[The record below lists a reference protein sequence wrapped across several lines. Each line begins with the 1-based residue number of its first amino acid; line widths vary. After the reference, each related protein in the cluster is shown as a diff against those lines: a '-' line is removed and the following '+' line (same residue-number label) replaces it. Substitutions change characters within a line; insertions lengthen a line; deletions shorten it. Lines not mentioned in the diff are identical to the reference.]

1 MSTQTA
7 EVLVRSEEPRAAG
20 GTLGDRL
27 LHDPS
32 ALVGGAIVLAIGL
45 LALVAVVW
53 TPYHA
58 LAPSGDTLAPASW
71 HHPFGTDEYGRDV
84 LSRLMAGAK
93 LVLFDGAVAVA
104 IAAVAGVPLGLA
116 AAARRGRIV
125 DELLMRI
132 VDLVYTFPALLA
144 AVVLAA
150 ALGASSTTAM
160 VAIGIASIPVFARVT
175 RAGALGVLESEYV
188 LAARA
193 YRRSTVAILWRHVL
207 PNIRALLIVQ
217 MSLIFSIAILAEA
230 GLSYL
235 GLGASAPTPSWG
247 LMVQD
252 AQQYL
257 NRDPLLVFW
266 PGIFIALAV
275 LGFNLL
281 GDGLRDVLDPRLRS
295 SR

>member
-1 MSTQTA
+1 MSVQAA
-7 EVLVRSEEPRAAG
+7 EVLARSEEPTRRAG
-20 GTLGDRL
+20 RL
-27 LHDPS
+27 WQRVLHDPS
-32 ALVGGAIVLAIGL
+32 AVVGGTIVLAICL
-45 LALVAVVW
+45 LALVAIVW

-58 LAPSGDTLAPASW
+58 LAPGTDTLAPMSW

-93 LVLFDGAVAVA
+93 LVLFAGAVAVA
-104 IAAVAGVPLGLA
+104 IALVAGVPIGLA
-116 AAARRGRIV
+116 AAARGGIV
-125 DELLMRI
+125 DDLLMRV

-150 ALGASSTTAM
+150 ALGASETTAM
-160 VAIGIASIPVFARVT
+160 AAIGIASIPVFARVT
-175 RAGALGVLESEYV
+175 RAGAMGVMESEFV

-193 YRRSTVAILWRHVL
+193 YRRSTIAILWRHVL

-217 MSLIFSIAILAEA
+217 ASLLFSIAILAEA

-257 NRDPLLVFW
+257 NGDPLLVFW

>member
-1 MSTQTA
+1 MSAHAA
-7 EVLVRSEEPRAAG
+7 EVLVRSEERPAGG
-20 GTLGDRL
+20 GTLGQRL

-58 LAPSGDTLAPASW
+58 LAPSADTLAPASW
-71 HHPFGTDEYGRDV
+71 HHPLGTDEYGRDV

-93 LVLFDGAVAVA
+93 LVLLDGAVAVA
-104 IAAVAGVPLGLA
+104 IAAAAGVPLGLGA
-116 AAARRGRIV
+116 AASRGRIV
-125 DELLMRI
+125 DELLMRL

-175 RAGALGVLESEYV
+175 RAGALGVMESEYV

-235 GLGASAPTPSWG
+235 GLGAAAPTPSWG

>member
-1 MSTQTA
+1 MSAQAA
-7 EVLVRSEEPRAAG
+7 EVLVRSEERPASG
-20 GTLGDRL
+20 GTLAQRL

-45 LALVAVVW
+45 LALVAVFW

-58 LAPSGDTLAPASW
+58 LAPSADTLAPASW

-104 IAAVAGVPLGLA
+104 IAAVAGVPLGLGA
-116 AAARRGRIV
+116 AASRGRVV
-125 DELLMRI
+125 DELLMRV

-175 RAGALGVLESEYV
+175 RAGALGVMESEYV

-193 YRRSTVAILWRHVL
+193 YRRSTIAILWRHVL

-235 GLGASAPTPSWG
+235 GLGAAAPTPSWG

>member
-1 MSTQTA
+1 MSVQAA
-7 EVLVRSEEPRAAG
+7 EVLVRSEEPTRRAG
-20 GTLGDRL
+20 RL
-27 LHDPS
+27 WQRFLHDPS
-32 ALVGGAIVLAIGL
+32 AVIGGTIVLAICL

-58 LAPSGDTLAPASW
+58 LAPGTDTLGPMSW

-93 LVLFDGAVAVA
+93 LVLLAGAVAVA
-104 IAAVAGVPLGLA
+104 IALAAGVPIGLA
-116 AAARRGRIV
+116 AAARGGIV
-125 DELLMRI
+125 DDLLMRV

-150 ALGASSTTAM
+150 ALGASETTAM
-160 VAIGIASIPVFARVT
+160 AAIGIASIPVFARVT
-175 RAGALGVLESEYV
+175 RAGAMGVMESEFV

-193 YRRSTVAILWRHVL
+193 YRRSTIAILWRHVL
-207 PNIRALLIVQ
+207 PNIRSLLIVQ
-217 MSLIFSIAILAEA
+217 ASLLFSIAILAEA

-257 NRDPLLVFW
+257 NGNPLLVIW

-281 GDGLRDVLDPRLRS
+281 GDGLRDILDPRLRS

>member
-1 MSTQTA
+1 MSVQAA
-7 EVLVRSEEPRAAG
+7 EVLVRSEEPTRHAG
-20 GTLGDRL
+20 RFWQRF

-32 ALVGGAIVLAIGL
+32 AVVGGAIVLAVCL

-58 LAPSGDTLAPASW
+58 LAPGSETLAPMSW

-93 LVLFDGAVAVA
+93 LVLFSGAVAVA
-104 IAAVAGVPLGLA
+104 IALVAGVPIGLA
-116 AAARRGRIV
+116 AAARGGIV
-125 DELLMRI
+125 DDLLMRV

-150 ALGASSTTAM
+150 ALGASETTAM
-160 VAIGIASIPVFARVT
+160 AAIGIASIPVFARVT
-175 RAGALGVLESEYV
+175 RAGAMGVMESEFV

-217 MSLIFSIAILAEA
+217 ASLLFSIAILAEA

-257 NRDPLLVFW
+257 NGDPLLVFW

-281 GDGLRDVLDPRLRS
+281 GDGLRDILDPRLRS

>member
-1 MSTQTA
+1 MSVQAA
-7 EVLVRSEEPRAAG
+7 EVLVRSEEPTRQAG
-20 GTLGDRL
+20 RL
-27 LHDPS
+27 WQRFLHDPS
-32 ALVGGAIVLAIGL
+32 AVVGGAIVLAICL

-58 LAPSGDTLAPASW
+58 LAPGSETLAPMSW
-71 HHPFGTDEYGRDV
+71 HHPLGTDEYGRDV

-93 LVLFDGAVAVA
+93 LVLFSGAVAVA
-104 IAAVAGVPLGLA
+104 IALVAGVPVGLA
-116 AAARRGRIV
+116 AAARGGLV
-125 DELLMRI
+125 DDLLMRV

-150 ALGASSTTAM
+150 ALGASETTAM
-160 VAIGIASIPVFARVT
+160 AAIGIASIPVFARVT
-175 RAGALGVLESEYV
+175 RAGAMGVMESEFV

-217 MSLIFSIAILAEA
+217 ASLLFSIAILAEA

-257 NRDPLLVFW
+257 NGDPLLVFW

-281 GDGLRDVLDPRLRS
+281 GDGLRDILDPRLRS

>member
-1 MSTQTA
+1 MSVQAA
-7 EVLVRSEEPRAAG
+7 EVLVRSEEPTRQTG
-20 GTLGDRL
+20 RL
-27 LHDPS
+27 WQRFLHDPS
-32 ALVGGAIVLAIGL
+32 AVVGGALVLAICL
-45 LALVAVVW
+45 LALVAVFW

-58 LAPSGDTLAPASW
+58 LAPGTDTLGPMSW
-71 HHPFGTDEYGRDV
+71 HHPLGTDEYGRDV

-93 LVLFDGAVAVA
+93 LVLFAGAVAVA
-104 IAAVAGVPLGLA
+104 IALAAGVPIGLA
-116 AAARRGRIV
+116 AAAHGGIV
-125 DELLMRI
+125 DDLLMRV

-150 ALGASSTTAM
+150 ALGASETTAM
-160 VAIGIASIPVFARVT
+160 AAIGIASIPVFARVT
-175 RAGALGVLESEYV
+175 RAGAMGVMESEFV

-193 YRRSTVAILWRHVL
+193 YRRSTIAILWRHVL

-217 MSLIFSIAILAEA
+217 ASLLFSIAILAEA

-247 LMVQD
+247 LMVQA

-257 NRDPLLVFW
+257 NGDPLLVFW

-281 GDGLRDVLDPRLRS
+281 GDGLRDILDPRLRS

>member
-1 MSTQTA
+1 MSVQAA
-7 EVLVRSEEPRAAG
+7 EVLVRSEEPTRHAG
-20 GTLGDRL
+20 RFWQRF

-32 ALVGGAIVLAIGL
+32 AVVGGAIVLAVCL
-45 LALVAVVW
+45 LALVAVAW

-58 LAPSGDTLAPASW
+58 LAPGSETLAPMSW

-93 LVLFDGAVAVA
+93 LVLFSGAVAVA
-104 IAAVAGVPLGLA
+104 IALVAGVPIGLA
-116 AAARRGRIV
+116 AAARGGIV
-125 DELLMRI
+125 DDLLMRV

-150 ALGASSTTAM
+150 ALGASETTAM
-160 VAIGIASIPVFARVT
+160 AAIGIASIPVFARVT
-175 RAGALGVLESEYV
+175 RAGAMGVMESEFV

-217 MSLIFSIAILAEA
+217 ASLLFSIAILAEA

-257 NRDPLLVFW
+257 NGDPLLVFW

-281 GDGLRDVLDPRLRS
+281 GDGLRDILDPRLRS

>member
-1 MSTQTA
+1 MSAQAA
-7 EVLVRSEEPRAAG
+7 EVLVRSEERPVGG
-20 GTLGDRL
+20 GTIGERL

-58 LAPSGDTLAPASW
+58 LAPGPDTLAPASW

-104 IAAVAGVPLGLA
+104 IAAVAGVPLGLGA
-116 AAARRGRIV
+116 AASHGRIL

-175 RAGALGVLESEYV
+175 RAGALGVMESEYV

-235 GLGASAPTPSWG
+235 GLGAAAPTPSWG

>member
-1 MSTQTA
+1 MSVQAA
-7 EVLVRSEEPRAAG
+7 EVLVRSEEPTRQAG
-20 GTLGDRL
+20 RL
-27 LHDPS
+27 WRRFLHDPS
-32 ALVGGAIVLAIGL
+32 AVVGGAIVLAICL

-58 LAPSGDTLAPASW
+58 LAPGTDTLAPMSW

-93 LVLFDGAVAVA
+93 LVLFSGAVAVA
-104 IAAVAGVPLGLA
+104 IALAAGVPVGLA
-116 AAARRGRIV
+116 AAARGGFL
-125 DELLMRI
+125 DDLLMRV

-150 ALGASSTTAM
+150 ALGASETTAM
-160 VAIGIASIPVFARVT
+160 AAIGIASIPVFARVT
-175 RAGALGVLESEYV
+175 RAGAMGVMESEFV

-193 YRRSTVAILWRHVL
+193 YRRSTLAIVWRHVL
-207 PNIRALLIVQ
+207 PNIRSLLIVQ
-217 MSLIFSIAILAEA
+217 ASLLFSIAILAEA

-257 NRDPLLVFW
+257 NGDPLLVFW
-266 PGIFIALAV
+266 PGIFIAVAV

>member
-1 MSTQTA
+1 MSVQAA
-7 EVLVRSEEPRAAG
+7 EVLVRSEEPTRQAG
-20 GTLGDRL
+20 RL
-27 LHDPS
+27 WQRFLHDPS
-32 ALVGGAIVLAIGL
+32 AVVGGAIVLAICL

-58 LAPSGDTLAPASW
+58 LAPGSETLAPMSW
-71 HHPFGTDEYGRDV
+71 HHPLGTDEYGRDV

-93 LVLFDGAVAVA
+93 LVLFSGAVAVA
-104 IAAVAGVPLGLA
+104 IALVAGVPVGLA
-116 AAARRGRIV
+116 AAARGGLV
-125 DELLMRI
+125 DDLLMRV

-150 ALGASSTTAM
+150 ALGASETTAM
-160 VAIGIASIPVFARVT
+160 AAIGIASIPVFARVT
-175 RAGALGVLESEYV
+175 RAGAMGVMESEFV

-217 MSLIFSIAILAEA
+217 ASLLFSIAILAEA

-257 NRDPLLVFW
+257 NGDPLLVLW

-281 GDGLRDVLDPRLRS
+281 GDGLRDILDPRLRS